1 MHHLTLFLSTQLM
14 DLLRVGSS
22 DGAAPVSD
30 TPADA
35 LRPALEGLLDAAALP
50 VKGLLASGGHDLH
63 AALLHL
69 PLAGEPA
76 PRREPR
82 PPPLQSHGHC

>member
-1 MHHLTLFLSTQLM
+1 MTLMFYHTQLL
-14 DLLRVGSS
+14 DLLRVCS
-22 DGAAPVSD
+22 DGAAPASG

-76 PRREPR
+76 PRAAFSFPA
-82 PPPLQSHGHC
+82 LTLALLT

>member
-1 MHHLTLFLSTQLM
+1 MHRPTLFLSTQLM
-14 DLLRVGSS
+14 DLLRVGS
-22 DGAAPVSD
+22 DGSAPGPG

-76 PRREPR
+76 PRREPC

>member
-1 MHHLTLFLSTQLM
+1 MQLV
-14 DLLRVGSS
+14 DLLSS
-22 DGAAPVSD
+22 DLGAPASGS
-30 TPADA
+30 PADA
-35 LRPALEGLLDAAALP
+35 LRPVLEGLLDAAALP

-76 PRREPR
+76 PLAARLRLR
-82 PPPLQSHGHC
+82 ALALALAF